1 MANLAVFN
9 DHHLELTRSFHFKT
23 CQRVYLFMMFLMLL
37 KVFMNV
43 IGHLVV
49 VMLARSLKHDIIFAI
64 FLETLSDNIVTAS
77 CTHAR

>member
-1 MANLAVFN
+1 
-9 DHHLELTRSFHFKT
+9 
-23 CQRVYLFMMFLMLL
+23 MMFLMLL